1 MGKGTKK
8 SSAQDV
14 LFYELSR
21 CARDA
26 NAAQAL
32 LAFDAAAGTVSGAFQ
47 ARIYHKL
54 LALLVDRPSDSA
66 RVRQHMDERGVER
79 DETMVPPILAAPP
92 SSRTVNLTPSP
103 QVTLEVRGLVHAGD
117 VAGAVD
123 CLLTASRAE
132 PKPDLKLR
140 TFAPVFRAVC
150 DKHDAATAWQLQ
162 VWAAHA
168 REGAAPA
175 YLSDLAALVNVHRRR
190 WVQWV

>member
-66 RVRQHMDERGVER
+66 RVRKHMDERGVER
-79 DETMVPPILAAPP
+79 DETMVPPILVAPP

-162 VWAAHA
+162 VWAAYDC
-168 REGAAPA
+168 EGAAPA
-175 YLSDLAALVNVHRRR
+175 SLSDLAALVNVHRRR

>member
-1 MGKGTKK
+1 M
-8 SSAQDV
+8 
-14 LFYELSR
+14 
-21 CARDA
+21 
-26 NAAQAL
+26 
-32 LAFDAAAGTVSGAFQ
+32 
-47 ARIYHKL
+47 
-54 LALLVDRPSDSA
+54 
-66 RVRQHMDERGVER
+66 
-79 DETMVPPILAAPP
+79 
-92 SSRTVNLTPSP
+92 VNLTPSP

>member
-1 MGKGTKK
+1 MKTGFQRLIHARAFRSPMGKGTKK

-26 NAAQAL
+26 YAAQAL

-79 DETMVPPILAAPP
+79 DETMVPP
-92 SSRTVNLTPSP
+92 SS
-103 QVTLEVRGLVHAGD
+103 
-117 VAGAVD
+117 
-123 CLLTASRAE
+123 LLPHRV
-132 PKPDLKLR
+132 P
-140 TFAPVFRAVC
+140 
-150 DKHDAATAWQLQ
+150 AW
-162 VWAAHA
+162 
-168 REGAAPA
+168 
-175 YLSDLAALVNVHRRR
+175 
-190 WVQWV
+190 

>member
-1 MGKGTKK
+1 MKTGFQRLIHARAFRSPMGKGTKK

-79 DETMVPPILAAPP
+79 DETMVPPSSLLPHRVPAAPHGELDTIAAGDAGGARSRPRRRRCGRRGLPAHCVASGAQARPQAAHLCASLQSGLRQARRRDCLAAAGLG
-92 SSRTVNLTPSP
+92 RT
-103 QVTLEVRGLVHAGD
+103 
-117 VAGAVD
+117 
-123 CLLTASRAE
+123 
-132 PKPDLKLR
+132 
-140 TFAPVFRAVC
+140 
-150 DKHDAATAWQLQ
+150 
-162 VWAAHA
+162 
-168 REGAAPA
+168 
-175 YLSDLAALVNVHRRR
+175 
-190 WVQWV
+190 

>member
-1 MGKGTKK
+1 M
-8 SSAQDV
+8 
-14 LFYELSR
+14 
-21 CARDA
+21 
-26 NAAQAL
+26 
-32 LAFDAAAGTVSGAFQ
+32 
-47 ARIYHKL
+47 
-54 LALLVDRPSDSA
+54 RPWCH
-66 RVRQHMDERGVER
+66 RVPCCPTEF
-79 DETMVPPILAAPP
+79 PP
-92 SSRTVNLTPSP
+92 RRMVNLTPSP

-150 DKHDAATAWQLQ
+150 DKHDATTARQLQ

>member
-1 MGKGTKK
+1 MKTGFQRLIHARAFRSPMGKGTKK

-66 RVRQHMDERGVER
+66 RARQHMDERGVER
-79 DETMVPPILAAPP
+79 DETMVPPSSLLPHRVPAAPHGELDTIAAGDAGGARSRPRRRRCGRRGLPAHCVASGAQARPQAADLCASLQSGLRQVRRRDCLAAAGLG
-92 SSRTVNLTPSP
+92 RTCS
-103 QVTLEVRGLVHAGD
+103 
-117 VAGAVD
+117 
-123 CLLTASRAE
+123 
-132 PKPDLKLR
+132 
-140 TFAPVFRAVC
+140 
-150 DKHDAATAWQLQ
+150 
-162 VWAAHA
+162 
-168 REGAAPA
+168 
-175 YLSDLAALVNVHRRR
+175 
-190 WVQWV
+190 